1 MTGLDP
7 KTHFPNFMLIR
18 VLTKFSVFSAL
29 KLVVNRT
36 MATVSEYGTWKSP
49 ISSALATE
57 STVSFHEL
65 HVDRAPG
72 KEGINFIMITVFT
85 IMIILNN

>member
-1 MTGLDP
+1 
-7 KTHFPNFMLIR
+7 ML
-18 VLTKFSVFSAL
+18 VKYLSKFSVFS
-29 KLVVNRT
+29 VVRFFVNRT

-57 STVSFHEL
+57 STVSFQEL

-72 KEGINFIMITVFT
+72 KEGKVGHPHQGNTK
-85 IMIILNN
+85 